1 MNQTTCL
8 HSASAAALA
17 LAALTTSPLNAA
29 IFGPYTADVN
39 TTYLFHLDE
48 AVGASVAANVG
59 SAGYSAISYLG
70 SPYAGDGI
78 AQTTLTT
85 VLGAS
90 GFAGFGNAANLSAAN
105 THGLGVDISGN
116 GSFTLDDNAPIGTD
130 RLLDHSTIFGA
141 GNVFTLEALINLP
154 ALTGANREIISTD
167 GSAGNADRGFQFRV
181 GTAGVLEFNFIGV
194 NTSAVTA
201 PIPTTGDHAFAANQW
216 FHAAL
221 SYDGTS
227 ARFYWTR
234 LGDQFTTANLIG
246 GPTAEGVDI
255 NDDAILVLGNE
266 GRTVAPTGSTEGLL
280 GLLDEVR
287 ISNIVRGPQEMMLV
301 PEPSTWAIAGLG
313 VLTLAW
319 ARRRQ

>member
-1 MNQTTCL
+1 MNKPTSLQTATL
-8 HSASAAALA
+8 VGLTLAALA
-17 LAALTTSPLNAA
+17 SASLRAA
-29 IFGPYTADVN
+29 IVGPYTADAN

-48 AVGASVAANVG
+48 LTGASIAANAG
-59 SAGYSAISYLG
+59 SAGFSAISYLG

-90 GFAGFGNAANLSAAN
+90 GYAGFGNAANLSGAN

-116 GSFTLDDNAPIGTD
+116 GAFTLDDNAPIGSD
-130 RLLDHSTIFGA
+130 RLLDHSTIFGG

-167 GSAGNADRGFQFRV
+167 SAAGNADRGFQFRV

-194 NTSAVTA
+194 NTSAITA
-201 PIPTTGDHAFAANQW
+201 PIPTLGDHAFVANQW

-234 LGDQFTTANLIG
+234 LADQFTTANLIG

-255 NDDAILVLGNE
+255 NDDAVLVLGNE
-266 GRTVAPTGSTEGLL
+266 GRTVGTTGSTEGLL

-319 ARRRQ
+319 ARRRP